1 MLTRLRRITHHL
13 LQPDCAFCGEPRL
26 PDYPLCQ
33 ACHDDLP
40 WLAAHHNHAIPGC
53 DNSISAFA
61 YQTPISPL
69 LLSIKFGKRL
79 RDLTTL
85 GELTAVGILPQIS
98 QLPQAILPVP
108 LHPQRLHERGF
119 NQALELAR
127 PLAKQLGI
135 PLLTRTVVRQKATL
149 RQTELDSTQ
158 RQQNVLQ
165 AFHLNA
171 PLPSTPERPATEP
184 GGGEAVV
191 TPTSPAKPAS
201 RNAPVDVPLGGG
213 DAGVAP
219 TPPVKSVS
227 HNTPVDVPLGGAN
240 VVVALTNPEKPTT
253 LPSTQV
259 KRTRPDPVQPTPPA
273 PTLRKPASRN
283 TLDDMLHNGD
293 EDCLSA
299 SHKDF
304 LCELRA
310 ELEKV
315 KALLAGSTPQGDHS
329 A

>member
-1 MLTRLRRITHHL
+1 MPGPYKIGEAAALLNLKTYVLRFWETEFSQIVPSRTETGRRVYTEEDLALLERIRFLLYEHGLTIEGARRVL
-13 LQPDCAFCGEPRL
+13 SEE
-26 PDYPLCQ
+26 
-33 ACHDDLP
+33 
-40 WLAAHHNHAIPGC
+40 AAKGV
-53 DNSISAFA
+53 S
-61 YQTPISPL
+61 YT
-69 LLSIKFGKRL
+69 
-79 RDLTTL
+79 
-85 GELTAVGILPQIS
+85 
-98 QLPQAILPVP
+98 
-108 LHPQRLHERGF
+108 
-119 NQALELAR
+119 
-127 PLAKQLGI
+127 
-135 PLLTRTVVRQKATL
+135 
-149 RQTELDSTQ
+149 
-158 RQQNVLQ
+158 
-165 AFHLNA
+165 
-171 PLPSTPERPATEP
+171 LPSTPERPATEP

-201 RNAPVDVPLGGG
+201 RNA
-213 DAGVAP
+213 
-219 TPPVKSVS
+219 
-227 HNTPVDVPLGGAN
+227 PVDVPLGGAN

-304 LCELRA
+304 RCELRA

>member
-1 MLTRLRRITHHL
+1 M
-13 LQPDCAFCGEPRL
+13 Q
-26 PDYPLCQ
+26 
-33 ACHDDLP
+33 
-40 WLAAHHNHAIPGC
+40 
-53 DNSISAFA
+53 
-61 YQTPISPL
+61 
-69 LLSIKFGKRL
+69 
-79 RDLTTL
+79 
-85 GELTAVGILPQIS
+85 
-98 QLPQAILPVP
+98 
-108 LHPQRLHERGF
+108 
-119 NQALELAR
+119 
-127 PLAKQLGI
+127 
-135 PLLTRTVVRQKATL
+135 VR
-149 RQTELDSTQ
+149 S
-158 RQQNVLQ
+158 
-165 AFHLNA
+165 
-171 PLPSTPERPATEP
+171 
-184 GGGEAVV
+184 G
-191 TPTSPAKPAS
+191 
-201 RNAPVDVPLGGG
+201 GGG

>member
-61 YQTPISPL
+61 YQTPISSL

-165 AFHLNA
+165 AFHLNT
-171 PLPSTPERPATEP
+171 PLPYTRIALFD
-184 GGGEAVV
+184 
-191 TPTSPAKPAS
+191 
-201 RNAPVDVPLGGG
+201 DVI
-213 DAGVAP
+213 
-219 TPPVKSVS
+219 T
-227 HNTPVDVPLGGAN
+227 TGA
-240 VVVALTNPEKPTT
+240 
-253 LPSTQV
+253 
-259 KRTRPDPVQPTPPA
+259 
-273 PTLRKPASRN
+273 TLRSLAQ
-283 TLDDMLHNGD
+283 L
-293 EDCLSA
+293 
-299 SHKDF
+299 
-304 LCELRA
+304 LRA
-310 ELEKV
+310 NGVQHLEAWSCARPIQRQKHEFDR
-315 KALLAGSTPQGDHS
+315 QID
-329 A
+329 